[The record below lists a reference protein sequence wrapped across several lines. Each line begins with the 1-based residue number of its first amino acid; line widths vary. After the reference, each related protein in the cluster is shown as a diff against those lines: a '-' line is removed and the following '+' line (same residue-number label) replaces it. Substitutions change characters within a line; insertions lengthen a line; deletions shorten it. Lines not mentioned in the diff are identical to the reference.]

1 MQRNRD
7 REPVSIGLALT
18 VGPPLIGGI
27 FTLAKQIHNTI
38 ETYCANQTDCIEL
51 NEHIYEVVGCLEH
64 IQSDAQISKQLE
76 QPMLTLQDCLIDCVA
91 LLEKFTNAS
100 TIGQVLRS
108 RHYKKEFEK
117 LNNQLDKCKNRL
129 LFVIQIR
136 SLPTS
141 QQISHLTTLQLDL
154 DGHHRRK
161 HMDQSRH
168 TPMTPLVKHVVKQ
181 SPTIGHHQHQSRHIH
196 HSKNHHHHHQ
206 HERHASKVPRSLVKG
221 VNHH

>member
-1 MQRNRD
+1 MQRSRD
-7 REPVSIGLALT
+7 QEPVSIGLALT

-27 FTLAKQIHNTI
+27 FTLAKQIHNII

-64 IQSDAQISKQLE
+64 IQSDAQIFKQLE

-100 TIGQVLRS
+100 SIGQTNV
-108 RHYKKEFEK
+108 
-117 LNNQLDKCKNRL
+117 KNRL

-141 QQISHLTTLQLDL
+141 QQISHLTTPQLDL
-154 DGHHRRK
+154 NGHHRRK

-168 TPMTPLVKHVVKQ
+168 TSMTPLVKHVVKQ
-181 SPTIGHHQHQSRHIH
+181 SPTIGHHQHQSKHIH

-206 HERHASKVPRSLVKG
+206 HDRHASKVPRSLVKG

>member
-1 MQRNRD
+1 MQRKRD
-7 REPVSIGLALT
+7 REPVTVGLALT
-18 VGPPLIGGI
+18 VGPALIGGI

-76 QPMLTLQDCLIDCVA
+76 QPMLTLQDCLIDCVT

-100 TIGQVLRS
+100 TIGQVL
-108 RHYKKEFEK
+108 H
-117 LNNQLDKCKNRL
+117 KCKNRM

-141 QQISHLTTLQLDL
+141 QQISHLTTPQLDL

-161 HMDQSRH
+161 HMDLSRH

-181 SPTIGHHQHQSRHIH
+181 SPTIGHHQSRHIH
-196 HSKNHHHHHQ
+196 RSKNHHHHHQ